1 MIEEKGRPDRD
12 AQTVLNEEGPW
23 GAGED
28 KAPGGRKGEPRN
40 PWLPP
45 SGRKPRGP
53 RGAGGQ
59 PSIEELIRRGRDRF
73 NGLPGGGRPIW
84 GFALAAFVALWL
96 ISTSLH
102 RIGPDDR
109 GVVTRFGRYAGTR
122 EPGLRLTFPAPI
134 DVVTP
139 VNVEQRHSFD
149 VPASGGANL
158 LLTRGQDLVNL
169 TYTVNWSVRDPDLYL
184 FNLPGAQEDVIRNAA
199 QSAMREAVAGLSF
212 DQVAGG
218 GQADLLTRVTA
229 RTQELLDRYR
239 AGVLVQGVTI
249 RQAVLP
255 DQLDDAAKDI
265 ADARATARSTI
276 DLARR
281 AADDAVTG
289 AQEQTQAFDKVY
301 DAYKLSPQVTR
312 SRMYYDTMEAVLA
325 KSGKVI
331 VDAPNATVQVP
342 PIPPKK
348 PAQPQQGAGQ

>member
-1 MIEEKGRPDRD
+1 MIEENGRPDGD
-12 AQTVLNEEGPW
+12 VQTVLNEEGPW

-53 RGAGGQ
+53 KGAGGQ

-109 GVVTRFGRYAGTR
+109 GVITRFGRYAGILK
-122 EPGLRLTFPAPI
+122 PGIGLTFPAPV

-139 VNVEQRHSFD
+139 VNVEERHSFD

-158 LLTRGQDLVNL
+158 LLTRDQDLVNL

-184 FNLPGAQEDVIRNAA
+184 FNLPGAQEDVIRDAA
-199 QSAMREAVAGLSF
+199 QAAMREAVAGLGF
-212 DQVAGG
+212 DQVTGG
-218 GQADLLTRVTA
+218 AQADLVTRVTT
-229 RTQELLDRYR
+229 RTQDLLDRYH
-239 AGVLVQGVTI
+239 AGVLVEGVTI

-255 DQLDDAAKDI
+255 SQLDDAVKGVADAQASVKSAITDANRDVAKDVV
-265 ADARATARSTI
+265 DARAQ
-276 DLARR
+276 
-281 AADDAVTG
+281 
-289 AQEQTQAFDKVY
+289 AQTFDQAY

-312 SRMYYDTMEAVLA
+312 SRMYYDMMEAILA
-325 KSGKVI
+325 RSGKVV
-331 VDAPNATVQVP
+331 VDAPNVTVQVP
-342 PIPPKK
+342 PAAPKK
-348 PAQPQQGAGQ
+348 QEGAGQ